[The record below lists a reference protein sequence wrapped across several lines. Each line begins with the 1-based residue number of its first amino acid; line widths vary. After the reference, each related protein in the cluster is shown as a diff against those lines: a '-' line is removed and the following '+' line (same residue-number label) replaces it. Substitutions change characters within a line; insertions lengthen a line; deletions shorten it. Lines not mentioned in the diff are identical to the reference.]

1 MRVRNYLIILLLGY
15 SVCGLTVFFMLNAIH
30 RGEAQLSDQVSE
42 SKLILRDIDGLERNF
57 SHWMLLS
64 DLVLGAD
71 ESYLCNGALKLGNE
85 VNSILQTL
93 ATEVNPAYQT
103 SVLEIQDFSNR
114 QKDRL
119 LKSRSLVHSDRQSK
133 LDELLTQMDADSEIA
148 IGSLESLKTSIL
160 TVFEQQESQLD
171 ASLSNRQAAIR
182 ICLLGFLGSALLLW
196 LWISSIVSQPIS
208 MLAQQ
213 SRIKDESERNF
224 KLRATAPYEVR
235 QLADSFS
242 ELVGDLEYQIEEHKK
257 TQIERGKLHRKLMD
271 ASRRAGMADVAS
283 EVLHNVGNVL
293 NSMNV
298 SATVIRNSLR
308 DSLVPK
314 LVFANRQFLKHKD
327 DYGHY
332 LEKDEKGK
340 HFPAAL
346 DYMSDTL
353 VADRETYQEETKQ
366 LIKNIAHVR
375 DAIRRQLSMSRDKG
389 VIETFPLSELI
400 HECISIN
407 KDKANRL
414 NAFFSVECPETLN
427 LVTDRHKLQQV
438 LINLIANALDSVG
451 EDLTESGRVKVIANH
466 ESEMVELSVVDNGVG
481 IPEQNLTK
489 VFQQGFTT
497 KVKGHGFGLHSCA
510 LTAQAL
516 GGILNVTSDG
526 PGHGSSFQLVIPLKQ
541 LELCTV

>member
-85 VNSILQTL
+85 VDSILQTL

-119 LKSRSLVHSDRQSK
+119 SKSRSLVHSDRQSK

-213 SRIKDESERNF
+213 SRIKDESCLLYTSPSPRDG
-224 KLRATAPYEVR
+224 L
-235 QLADSFS
+235 L
-242 ELVGDLEYQIEEHKK
+242 
-257 TQIERGKLHRKLMD
+257 
-271 ASRRAGMADVAS
+271 SRMPS
-283 EVLHNVGNVL
+283 
-293 NSMNV
+293 
-298 SATVIRNSLR
+298 SA
-308 DSLVPK
+308 
-314 LVFANRQFLKHKD
+314 
-327 DYGHY
+327 
-332 LEKDEKGK
+332 
-340 HFPAAL
+340 
-346 DYMSDTL
+346 
-353 VADRETYQEETKQ
+353 
-366 LIKNIAHVR
+366 
-375 DAIRRQLSMSRDKG
+375 
-389 VIETFPLSELI
+389 
-400 HECISIN
+400 
-407 KDKANRL
+407 
-414 NAFFSVECPETLN
+414 
-427 LVTDRHKLQQV
+427 
-438 LINLIANALDSVG
+438 
-451 EDLTESGRVKVIANH
+451 
-466 ESEMVELSVVDNGVG
+466 
-481 IPEQNLTK
+481 
-489 VFQQGFTT
+489 
-497 KVKGHGFGLHSCA
+497 
-510 LTAQAL
+510 
-516 GGILNVTSDG
+516 
-526 PGHGSSFQLVIPLKQ
+526 
-541 LELCTV
+541 

>member
-85 VNSILQTL
+85 VDSILQTL

-119 LKSRSLVHSDRQSK
+119 SKSRSLVHSDRQSK

-314 LVFANRQFLKHKD
+314 LVFACLL
-327 DYGHY
+327 YTS
-332 LEKDEKGK
+332 
-340 HFPAAL
+340 P
-346 DYMSDTL
+346 SP
-353 VADRETYQEETKQ
+353 
-366 LIKNIAHVR
+366 R
-375 DAIRRQLSMSRDKG
+375 D
-389 VIETFPLSELI
+389 
-400 HECISIN
+400 
-407 KDKANRL
+407 
-414 NAFFSVECPETLN
+414 
-427 LVTDRHKLQQV
+427 
-438 LINLIANALDSVG
+438 
-451 EDLTESGRVKVIANH
+451 
-466 ESEMVELSVVDNGVG
+466 
-481 IPEQNLTK
+481 
-489 VFQQGFTT
+489 
-497 KVKGHGFGLHSCA
+497 
-510 LTAQAL
+510 
-516 GGILNVTSDG
+516 
-526 PGHGSSFQLVIPLKQ
+526 
-541 LELCTV
+541 